1 MSKTYISPSGES
13 KLVNKIYI
21 GDPDKSV
28 ARMVKKAYIG
38 DENNIA
44 RLVFIFLA
52 WSYNTP
58 ELYSTATE
66 QTGSVSGHTAFEFDE
81 ETGYF
86 TMVGSKSDH
95 DLASLYDSGAYV
107 YTDAYYATGLHYLT
121 AKKVSNKTSIPM
133 YTYDVWAMDKKIGYD
148 NLRYE
153 ENDTVTGYTTLTKGG
168 NASGPTF
175 SLSGYF
181 DTEFYEQFED
191 RGGKYYTKSSS
202 EPGYREWTVTYNPS
216 NWGYTQSYVH
226 YYPVQSSETFSTK
239 QSTGWN
245 ANKDVYMANEVVGS
259 KNTYTVDTYR
269 IKAIENE

>member
-1 MSKTYISPSGES
+1 
-13 KLVNKIYI
+13 
-21 GDPDKSV
+21 
-28 ARMVKKAYIG
+28 MVKKAYIG

-44 RLVFIFLA
+44 RLVFMFAA
-52 WSYNTP
+52 WYCDKP
-58 ELYSTATE
+58 ELYSTATG
-66 QTGSVSGHTAFEFDE
+66 QTGSISGYDSFELDE

-86 TMVGSKSDH
+86 TMLGSNLEH
-95 DLASLYDSGAYV
+95 DLASLYNSGAYV
-107 YTDAYYATGLHYLT
+107 YTDAYHTTGLHYLT
-121 AKKVSNKTSIPM
+121 AKKVSDKASTPM
-133 YTYDVWAMDKKIGYD
+133 YTYDIWAMDKKICYD

-181 DTEFYEQFED
+181 DIEFFEQFGEE
-191 RGGKYYTKSSS
+191 GGKYYTKDSR
-202 EPGYREWTVTYNPS
+202 EPGYYEWTVTYDPS
-216 NWGYTQSYVH
+216 SWGYTQSYVH
-226 YYPVQSSETFSTK
+226 YYPVQSSETFSSK